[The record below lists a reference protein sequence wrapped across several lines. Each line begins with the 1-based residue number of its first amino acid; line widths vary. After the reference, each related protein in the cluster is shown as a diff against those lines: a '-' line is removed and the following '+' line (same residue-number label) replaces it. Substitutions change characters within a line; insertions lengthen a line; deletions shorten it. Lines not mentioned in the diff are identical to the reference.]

1 MKNQILI
8 EPFTLSDLETIS
20 DDLEKEFDDFWN
32 YNILKKDLNN
42 PSSIY
47 VCCKSDSQILGF
59 AGISIVLDIA
69 ELNNIV
75 IKKSQRGKGLSSL
88 LLEQIINI
96 AKSHSCKKINL
107 EVASSNKI
115 AINLYKKFGF
125 DQVGLRPKYYDGIDA
140 LLFTLLIN

>member
-1 MKNQILI
+1 MKNILI

-20 DDLEKEFDDFWN
+20 SELEIEFDDFWN
-32 YNILKKDLNN
+32 YNILKENLEN

-47 VCCKSDSQILGF
+47 LCCKSDSEIVGF
-59 AGISIVLDIA
+59 AGISIILDTA

-88 LLEQIINI
+88 LLEELIKI
-96 AKSHSCKKINL
+96 AKSRGCKRINL
-107 EVASSNKI
+107 EVAKSNEI

-125 DQVGLRPKYYDGIDA
+125 KQVGLRPGYYNGIDA
-140 LLFTLLIN
+140 LLFTREEF